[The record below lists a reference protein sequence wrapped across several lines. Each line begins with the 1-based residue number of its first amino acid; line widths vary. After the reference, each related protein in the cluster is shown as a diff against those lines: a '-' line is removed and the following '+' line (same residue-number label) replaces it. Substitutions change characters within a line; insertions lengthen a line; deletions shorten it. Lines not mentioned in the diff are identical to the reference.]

1 MTAQAI
7 LLRHGRTAHNLAGRL
22 QGQSDVPLD
31 EGGVAQARE
40 AAHGL
45 RRVGRDIDLVLSS
58 PLERARETARLAL
71 EEAGLELDV
80 ETDARLAER
89 SFGRWEGS
97 TLEEIRVGWPEQYVQ
112 FRSHREVDGVDFER
126 RVDVAQR
133 MGAAIRDGL
142 ERVGEDGTVLFVS
155 HGAAIT
161 LGLTELLGL
170 DPLGF
175 RGLAGIENARFSLLE
190 PLLHDETGHRFRLRA
205 HNV

>member
-31 EGGVAQARE
+31 EEGIAQAR
-40 AAHGL
+40 AAAQGL
-45 RRVGRDIDLVLSS
+45 WRVGRDIDLVLTS

-71 EEAGLELDV
+71 EEAGLDLTV
-80 ETDARLAER
+80 EVDPRLAER

-97 TLEEIRVGWPEQYVQ
+97 TLEEIKAGWPEEYVQ

-126 RVDVAQR
+126 RVDVADR
-133 MGAAIRDGL
+133 VGAAVREGL
-142 ERVGEDGTVLFVS
+142 ARVGEDGTVLFVS

-161 LGLTELLGL
+161 LGLTDLLGL

-175 RGLAGIENARFSLLE
+175 RGLAGIENARFSILE
-190 PLLHDETGHRFRLRA
+190 PLLHDETAHRFRLKA